1 MKAYVRVINN
11 VEHGVGV
18 GENCYAALRN
28 ILGVLDVDLN
38 DDYNRNIWVMDINE
52 LKDALMRLRTG
63 DFGVTEMEI
72 MDENLG
78 KCGGVDGVVDCIRT
92 WLRDADTAYDF
103 VTVDWF

>member
-38 DDYNRNIWVMDINE
+38 DDYNRNIWVMDIDE
-52 LKDALMRLRTG
+52 L
-63 DFGVTEMEI
+63 GVTEMEI